1 MGGGKVCKA
10 ILEILL
16 GENFRAKE
24 INVAFVADKNEEAEG
39 FLYAR
44 EKGIPVSTR
53 YRDCYKIQGLDLII
67 ELTGDNQVLDEIKA
81 TKPEKVRLIDHF
93 EAMSVWD
100 FLQIEDERLKIK
112 KELNR
117 YIDEPEKIESEF
129 ELFSQQ
135 LAGIVEE
142 RTRHLQ
148 SVEREIVERERAL
161 SQIIQGNTIP
171 TFVINKDHIVTH
183 WNRACEKLTGYKAEG
198 IVGTNKQWL
207 PFRGEKRPTMADVIV
222 DEMPEEEIEKY
233 YGHSWRKSA
242 LIEGAY
248 EAEEFFSSVGEKGKW
263 LFFTAAPIKDSD
275 GQRVGSIETLWD
287 TTERREA
294 KEALQRAHDELEQ
307 KTAELEQANIEL
319 KKFDELKSNFLA
331 NMSHELRTPLNSII
345 GYTDLLLDRVDG
357 EINEEQEKSITKV
370 HSNAINLLNLINDIL
385 DISRI
390 ESGRIELNLLAV
402 NVEEIIQETVSALEP
417 LVASKKL
424 KIKAEFERDLPP
436 VCADPDMVR
445 RVVTNLLDNAIKFTT
460 EGSITIHAR
469 ISERVNETGL
479 PTKMVEVCVTDTGIG
494 IREEDLGKL
503 FGKFKALDAPATS
516 QHKGVGLGLNICKGL
531 VEMQDGTIWVR
542 SKYGEGSTFCFTL
555 PVKTD
560 AVKRTEKLAG
570 GGYQE
575 AVAEREREGK
585 PESEIDVLVVDDE
598 PDHVEFLSKLLKE
611 EGYRTS
617 KAYDGQEA
625 IESIARSK
633 PNLIILDLMMPKVS
647 GFEVIEH
654 LKKGE
659 DTREIPVI
667 VITGKELTREQRET
681 LNGMVEKIVKKGFL
695 GGEDTIEVV
704 KRTLGRSGT
713 R

>member
-1 MGGGKVCKA
+1 MIRDILQHSNIAIVGGGKVCKA

-287 TTERREA
+287 TTDR
-294 KEALQRAHDELEQ
+294 KEAQEELQKAHDELETRVEER
-307 KTAELEQANIEL
+307 TAELKRLNEELRKSEEKYKSLFDSAPNPTFIMDGRDLMIIDVNTTAIECYGQSKGELTNMGFLDLLYEEDKELEESLRNLPYHQCCFYPRRRHIRRGENPFYVNIVACHAIHMGKDCIIATTTDITENVEKESQLIQASKLATLGTLASGMAHELTQPLNVIQVASDFFL
-319 KKFDELKSNFLA
+319 KKINRGEEIGQESLRNIA
-331 NMSHELRTPLNSII
+331 EEIGSHVDRASKVIKHMRDFARQS
-345 GYTDLLLDRVDG
+345 DLTRKRIN
-357 EINEEQEKSITKV
+357 INEPVLDVFKVMGQQLKV
-370 HSNAINLLNLINDIL
+370 HQIEVELELDPNRLYIMADHNRLEQVFINLITNAMYAMDDKGLRWPHKEWRRLLKIRSSSCDGQAVVT
-385 DISRI
+385 ISDTGKGI
-390 ESGRIELNLLAV
+390 SK
-402 NVEEIIQETVSALEP
+402 EIIDRIFEP
-417 LVASKKL
+417 
-424 KIKAEFERDLPP
+424 FFTNRD
-436 VCADPDMVR
+436 V
-445 RVVTNLLDNAIKFTT
+445 
-460 EGSITIHAR
+460 GQG
-469 ISERVNETGL
+469 TGL
-479 PTKMVEVCVTDTGIG
+479 GMSISYRIISD
-494 IREEDLGKL
+494 
-503 FGKFKALDAPATS
+503 
-516 QHKGVGLGLNICKGL
+516 
-531 VEMQDGTIWVR
+531 
-542 SKYGEGSTFCFTL
+542 YGG
-555 PVKTD
+555 
-560 AVKRTEKLAG
+560 
-570 GGYQE
+570 
-575 AVAEREREGK
+575 
-585 PESEIDVLVVDDE
+585 
-598 PDHVEFLSKLLKE
+598 
-611 EGYRTS
+611 
-617 KAYDGQEA
+617 
-625 IESIARSK
+625 
-633 PNLIILDLMMPKVS
+633 
-647 GFEVIEH
+647 
-654 LKKGE
+654 
-659 DTREIPVI
+659 
-667 VITGKELTREQRET
+667 
-681 LNGMVEKIVKKGFL
+681 
-695 GGEDTIEVV
+695 TIEVDSEV
-704 KRTLGRSGT
+704 DVGTTFTLKFPRVD
-713 R
+713 